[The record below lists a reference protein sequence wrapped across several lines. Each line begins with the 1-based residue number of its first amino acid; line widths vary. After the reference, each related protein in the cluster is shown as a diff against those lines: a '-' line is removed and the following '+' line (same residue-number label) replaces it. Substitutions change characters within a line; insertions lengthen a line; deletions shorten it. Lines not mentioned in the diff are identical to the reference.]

1 MPNIWGLSFLSGF
14 MLGICYSD
22 DFVVADED
30 GSEVLLE
37 GFFVFINI
45 AMFSFVIGW
54 AKEE

>member
-1 MPNIWGLSFLSGF
+1 
-14 MLGICYSD
+14 MLGLCYSD